1 MKVHFDSTYAWDF
14 DAPTL
19 EAESV
24 MLEGCIQRYRVW
36 CVDCCDYHYHGPR
49 DGHREAHSKIE
60 TDYSETGY
68 NIELISQ

>member
-1 MKVHFDSTYAWDF
+1 MKVRYDRTFAWNY

-24 MLEGCIQRYRVW
+24 MLEGDIHRYRVW
-36 CVDCCDYHYHGPR
+36 CVHCCEHHYHGPR
-49 DGHREAHSKIE
+49 DGHREAHCKIE
-60 TDYSETGY
+60 TEYSKTRY